1 MEYENKIKEII
12 DSLNEIEKQRLIS
25 KGFTNCA
32 FFDDNG
38 TMTQK
43 YTWHLKEGKKYDK
56 LDCGS
61 SGYFMIEKETGEI
74 FNIKAYGVPDKN
86 KKVKANL
93 GNINQCFFSDK
104 DLIDIERIKLLSVK
118 RYN

>member
-25 KGFTNCA
+25 KGFTTCS
-32 FFDDNG
+32 FFDDYG